1 MFDVM
6 LYDKT
11 LALFMS
17 HPDKNWSITDCMS
30 FVVMQERE
38 LTHALSADH
47 HFDQA
52 GFLALLRQ

>member
-1 MFDVM
+1 
-6 LYDKT
+6 
-11 LALFMS
+11 
-17 HPDKNWSITDCMS
+17 MS